1 MLYREGSLP
10 SDCKCNLGGGA
21 SKPLTADERLL
32 RTPCHS
38 AMLPYWRCG
47 EMPPGPLNLVMR
59 RSTILVIDDN
69 ADAVTALAQILEY
82 EGYSVATAYD
92 GREALQYLA
101 THPLPGLI
109 ILDLMMPVMNGW
121 EFRAT
126 LAKQPNYANVPVVIV
141 TALAEA
147 AEIDAAAIIPKP
159 IDLKRL
165 LGVVDRLLVSDAD
178 SDGSRSI
185 N

>member
-1 MLYREGSLP
+1 
-10 SDCKCNLGGGA
+10 
-21 SKPLTADERLL
+21 
-32 RTPCHS
+32 
-38 AMLPYWRCG
+38 
-47 EMPPGPLNLVMR
+47 MPPGPFNVVTRRPTVLV
-59 RSTILVIDDN
+59 VDDN
-69 ADAVTALAQILEY
+69 ADAVAALAQILEY
-82 EGYSVATAYD
+82 EGYIVATAYD

-121 EFRAT
+121 EFRAKI
-126 LAKQPNYANVPVVIV
+126 AKLPNYANVPIVVM

-165 LGVVDRLLVSDAD
+165 LRVMDRLLIRDAD